1 MSKKKQ
7 DTKMVSIR
15 LTQKALAL
23 LDKAM
28 AELGISR
35 TTAMEIAVRKYYMY
49 LDTEDEN
56 KNHER

>member
-49 LDTEDEN
+49 LDT
-56 KNHER
+56 HEQ